1 MLEYTP
7 DSAVFGS
14 TDLDNLDTD
23 AALLAPGERFIGS
36 ATTFSQ
42 PRAFDRAI
50 GGLALATIASL
61 AVIGMMYAGRLDF
74 LPPALDAWPILVVAA
89 FISLAVLP
97 GHLWARRRARRGTMA
112 AALPVRF
119 RQRVILTDQRVLVL
133 AKQRMVDASFGLD
146 DLRQVE
152 MWGGDDGELPIVTL
166 EFRDG
171 SVWQGFPP
179 TGDEPLELAVPVGAQ
194 YDPFHVD
201 EIGGKRTAKS
211 SKAGSKRRGATRK
224 KRSSAA

>member
-1 MLEYTP
+1 MLDYTS
-7 DSAVFGS
+7 DSTVFGS
-14 TDLDNLDTD
+14 IDLDDLDTD

-50 GGLALATIASL
+50 CGLAVATIASL
-61 AVIGMMYAGRLDF
+61 SVIGLMYAGMLDF
-74 LPPALDAWPILVVAA
+74 FPPALDAWPIAVVLT

-97 GHLWARRRARRGTMA
+97 GHMWARRRARRGTMA
-112 AALPVRF
+112 SALPVRF
-119 RQRVILTDQRVLVL
+119 RQRVVLTDQRVLVL
-133 AKQRMVDASFGLD
+133 AKSKTIDASLGLD

-152 MWGGDDGELPIVTL
+152 MWGGTEYELPIVTL

-179 TGDEPLELAVPVGAQ
+179 SGDQPLELAVPVGAQ
-194 YDPFHVD
+194 YDPFHAD
-201 EIGGKRTAKS
+201 EMSSKREKKAAKSGSGKRG
-211 SKAGSKRRGATRK
+211 GSRK
-224 KRSSAA
+224 KRNSAA